1 MGYEFFYACLVGILM
16 QYIMILVV
24 KYIIVRKKRHKR
36 KKCKRRI
43 LIAIGI
49 IILMYLIGPM
59 ARFSSLE
66 NAANFYIGKEN
77 VGKIVV
83 KGDKTALVFGH
94 NNSLTYFFECKNGK
108 WRLPEYSLD
117 KIKYG
122 YQEDKNNKHC
132 SVETD
137 RIGNEKGIYV
147 ILRDA
152 SLLWKYPSGQQC
164 IEKIEDSEGSRFVF
178 VKNEWNDGYFC
189 TYLKEK
195 PEKYSLKIDGYE
207 VKVDWGELLNGEQ

>member
-1 MGYEFFYACLVGILM
+1 MGYELIYACLVGILM

-24 KYIIVRKKRHKR
+24 KYIIVRKKKNKR

-83 KGDKTALVFGH
+83 KGLDDSVNEMTYEFKETKAPKGYSINETNANVKWDTEGTGTEAANRAGSAAMKDSKLSALPSTGGIGTTIFTIAGCLIMVTAAGL
-94 NNSLTYFFECKNGK
+94 FFASRKK
-108 WRLPEYSLD
+108 A
-117 KIKYG
+117 
-122 YQEDKNNKHC
+122 NK
-132 SVETD
+132 
-137 RIGNEKGIYV
+137 
-147 ILRDA
+147 
-152 SLLWKYPSGQQC
+152 
-164 IEKIEDSEGSRFVF
+164 
-178 VKNEWNDGYFC
+178 
-189 TYLKEK
+189 
-195 PEKYSLKIDGYE
+195 
-207 VKVDWGELLNGEQ
+207 